1 MHRTSRIHQAIARLG
16 VASVLGVLACTTT
29 WASHIGDE
37 LTTDQQLVGSN
48 DSLLRNLAQWE
59 TTPAAQRS
67 QRTAQ
72 LAQIAAQR
80 QQRLLALLARN
91 PKVAATRFLPAAV
104 RDRLPPEAQG
114 YVEREVRAAGTVVA
128 TVSDDFAGGRSKTD
142 FMLHLN
148 DNASQR
154 LQLHMADSLGSEGDM
169 LGFVG
174 RKVSLTGTQV
184 DGQLVITSK
193 QSVLMAA
200 DAAGS
205 TTTTV
210 GTTALVKGDQKTLSI
225 LLNFNDAA
233 LSCTAADLQ
242 NRLFGSTGTTVNTN
256 FRNSSRNQ
264 VSFSG
269 NVVGPFNINYSKAG
283 SCDYSGWA
291 SAAEAAAKAAGIDTT
306 QYARVNYV
314 TPTNSTCGWGG
325 LAYMPG
331 RQSWVQS
338 CTSTG
343 IFSHELGHNLSFH
356 HAATPTSEYGDGSDP
371 MGGAKAVLFSGANRV
386 MAGWMAPGTV
396 VDITGGGSFA
406 LDALALAAPTSPQVM
421 RIFKADTNEW
431 YHVSLRKAIDLDA
444 GLSTAYLDKITV
456 VKASGKLPAKTTLV
470 AALGAGQAWTDT
482 ANGITVTHQSLA
494 GNTATVGV
502 SMTGATCTTAAP
514 TVAVSPASQSGSPG
528 TARSYTVSVKNNN
541 TAACST
547 GTIALSQALPAG
559 FTGSVPASVS
569 VSPGATVNATWT
581 VTPSTTVAAGSYGID
596 ISGTANGLASAG
608 HGAYSVM
615 VDSALPLVAIAYP
628 TAGSAVS
635 GRSVTLS
642 ATASDAGSGVSKV
655 EFYVDGTLL
664 AIDTSSPYSAT
675 WQLRKVT
682 KGGHTIMVRAY
693 DGAGNKAEAVSNV
706 IVN

>member
-1 MHRTSRIHQAIARLG
+1 MHRPSRINQAIARLG
-16 VASVLGVLACTTT
+16 VASVLGVLACTSS
-29 WASHIGDE
+29 WASHIGEE
-37 LTTDQQLVGSN
+37 LTSDQQLVGSN
-48 DSLLRNLAQWE
+48 DALLRTLAQWE

-72 LAQIAAQR
+72 LVQIAAQR
-80 QQRLLALLARN
+80 QQRLLALLERN
-91 PKVAATRFLPAAV
+91 PKVAAARFIPAAV
-104 RDRLPPEAQG
+104 RDRLPAEAQT

-128 TVSDDFAGGRSKTD
+128 TVSDDFEGGRSKTD

-154 LQLHMADSLGSEGDM
+154 LQLRMADSLAGEGDM

-174 RKVSLTGTQV
+174 RKLSLTGTQV

-210 GTTALVKGDQKTLSI
+210 GTTAIVKGDQKTLSI

-233 LSCTAADLQ
+233 LSCTQADLQ

-269 NVVGPFNINYSKAG
+269 NVVGPFNISYSKAG
-283 SCDYSGWA
+283 SCDYNGWA

-306 QYARVNYV
+306 QYTRVNYV

-331 RQSWVQS
+331 RQSWVQA

-396 VDITGGGSFA
+396 VDITGGGTFA
-406 LDALALAAPTSPQVM
+406 IDALAVAAPTSPQVM
-421 RIFKADTNEW
+421 RIFKADSNEW
-431 YHVSLRKAIDLDA
+431 YHVSLRKAIDLDTS
-444 GLSTAYLDKITV
+444 LSPTYLDKVTV

-470 AALGAGQAWTDT
+470 ATLGAGQAWTDS

-502 SMTGATCTTAAP
+502 AMTGATCTTAAP
-514 TVAVSPASQSGSPG
+514 TVAVSPATQSGSPG

-541 TAACST
+541 TAACGT
-547 GTIALSQALPAG
+547 GTVALSQTLPAG

-569 VSPGATVNATWT
+569 VSPGATVSASWT
-581 VTPSTTVAAGSYGID
+581 VTPSATVGAGSYGVD
-596 ISGTANGLASAG
+596 VKGTVGALAAAG
-608 HGAYSVM
+608 HGTYSVM
-615 VDSALPLVAIAYP
+615 VDSGTPMVAIAYP
-628 TAGSAVS
+628 TAGSTVS

-642 ATASDAGSGVSKV
+642 ATASDAGSGISKV
-655 EFYVDGTLL
+655 EFYVDGSLRGT
-664 AIDTSSPYSAT
+664 DTSSPYTAS
-675 WQLRKVT
+675 WQLRKVP
-682 KGGHTIMVRAY
+682 KGGHTIKVRAY
-693 DGAGNKAEAVSNV
+693 DGAGNVAEAVSNV

>member
-1 MHRTSRIHQAIARLG
+1 MHRPSRIQQAIARLG
-16 VASVLGVLACTTT
+16 TASILGLMACSSS
-29 WASHIGDE
+29 WASHIGEE
-37 LTTDQQLVGSN
+37 LTTDQQIVGSN
-48 DSLLRNLAQWE
+48 DSLLRTLAQWE

-72 LAQIAAQR
+72 LVQIAAQR
-80 QQRLLALLARN
+80 QQRLLALLERN
-91 PKVAATRFLPAAV
+91 PKVAASRFLPAAV
-104 RDRLPPEAQG
+104 RDRLPAEAQR

-128 TVSDDFAGGRSKTD
+128 TVADDFERGRAKTD

-148 DNASQR
+148 DNALQK
-154 LQLHMADSLGSEGDM
+154 LQLRMADSLGSERDM

-184 DGQLVITSK
+184 DGQIVITAK

-200 DAAGS
+200 DGTGS
-205 TTTTV
+205 TVTTV
-210 GTTALVKGDQKTLSI
+210 GTTPIVKGDQKTLSI
-225 LLNFNDAA
+225 LLNFSDAA
-233 LSCTAADLQ
+233 LSCTATDLQ

-256 FRNSSRNQ
+256 FRNSSLNQ

-269 NVVGPFNINYSKAG
+269 NVVGPFNINYSAAG
-283 SCDYSGWA
+283 TCDYNGWA

-331 RQSWVQS
+331 KQSWVQS

-343 IFSHELGHNLSFH
+343 IFSHELGHNLSLH

-371 MGGAKAVLFSGANRV
+371 MGGARPVLFSAANRV

-396 VDITGGGSFA
+396 VDITAGGTFA
-406 LDALALAAPTSPQVM
+406 LDALSLSAPSSPQVM

-431 YHVSLRKAIDLDA
+431 YHVSLRKAVENEI
-444 GLSTAYLDKITV
+444 GLSTTYLDKITV
-456 VKASGKLPAKTTLV
+456 VRATGKLPAKTTLMAV
-470 AALGAGQAWTDT
+470 LGAGQAWTDT
-482 ANGITVTHQSLA
+482 ANGITITHQSLV
-494 GNTATVGV
+494 GNTSTVGV

-541 TAACST
+541 TAACGT
-547 GTIALSQALPAG
+547 GTVALAQALPAG
-559 FTGSVPASVS
+559 FTGSVPTSVS
-569 VSPGATVNATWT
+569 VSPGATVSTTWT
-581 VTPSTTVAAGSYGID
+581 VTPSATVGAGSYGVD
-596 ISGTANGLASAG
+596 LSGAVNGLAATG
-608 HGAYSVM
+608 HGTFSVM
-615 VDSALPLVAIAYP
+615 VDTAAPVVAIAYP
-628 TAGSAVS
+628 VAGSTVS

-655 EFYVDGTLL
+655 EFYVDGRLL
-664 AIDTSSPYSAT
+664 ATDTSSPYAAT
-675 WQLRKVT
+675 WNLRKVT
-682 KGGHTIMVRAY
+682 KTGHTITVRAY
-693 DGAGNKAEAVSNV
+693 DAAGNKAEATSSV